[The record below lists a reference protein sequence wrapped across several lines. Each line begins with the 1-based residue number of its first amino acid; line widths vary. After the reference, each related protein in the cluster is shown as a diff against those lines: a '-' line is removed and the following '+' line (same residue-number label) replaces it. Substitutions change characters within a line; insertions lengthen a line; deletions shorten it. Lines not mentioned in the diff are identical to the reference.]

1 MPMLDFDDIQHILL
15 MRVPALTGRYEFLSF
30 RNATGGRTWL
40 SAIQEKVQSAAQVRA
55 SVEQE
60 KRWVTVAFTWNG
72 LRALGV
78 DEASLATF
86 PEEFKQGMV
95 ARAEMLG
102 DTGENHPSNWV
113 GGLASPELHAI
124 AILFARDAE
133 APAQPAVGARGHGRY
148 ICSARPVLWSWRELN
163 PRPPSGHRPRY
174 DRSRASGSRL
184 PPRRVEWACALRRI
198 FLRCQRS
205 FPSPAVFPAVIPR
218 FCCRAAVDRPR
229 VPFLVARYPAT

>member
-1 MPMLDFDDIQHILL
+1 MLDFDDIQHILL

-30 RNATGGRTWL
+30 RNAKGGRTWL

-60 KRWVTVAFTWNG
+60 KRWVTVALAWNG

-102 DTGENHPSNWV
+102 DTGENRPGNWV
-113 GGLASPELHAI
+113 GGLASPDLHAI
-124 AILFARDAE
+124 IILFARDVAE
-133 APAQPAVGARGHGRY
+133 
-148 ICSARPVLWSWRELN
+148 
-163 PRPPSGHRPRY
+163 
-174 DRSRASGSRL
+174 RSRCQSEHDKL
-184 PPRRVEWACALRRI
+184 VEQC
-198 FLRCQRS
+198 
-205 FPSPAVFPAVIPR
+205 
-218 FCCRAAVDRPR
+218 
-229 VPFLVARYPAT
+229 